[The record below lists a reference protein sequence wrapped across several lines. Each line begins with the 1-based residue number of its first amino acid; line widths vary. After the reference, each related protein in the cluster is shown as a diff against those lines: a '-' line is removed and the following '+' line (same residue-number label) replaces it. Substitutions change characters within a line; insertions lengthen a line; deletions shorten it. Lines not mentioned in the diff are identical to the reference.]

1 MDYENI
7 GAGASQQGYGN
18 YNPMPQPNGTK
29 AYGIACLVCGIL
41 SLVCCCCNQ
50 YLTIAVSIAAIVLF
64 VLERVF
70 VKKTSGLA
78 IGGLT
83 CAIISIVISVVAIAL
98 VFGGAF
104 DSILESFEDIISE
117 YESLGGNGAIQF

>member
-18 YNPMPQPNGTK
+18 YNPTPQPNGTK

-78 IGGLT
+78 IGGLV
-83 CAIISIVISVVAIAL
+83 CSIISIVIAL
-98 VFGGAF
+98 FGLIIGF
-104 DSILESFEDIISE
+104 YLESSGVLDSMTDMLDSILGE
-117 YESLGGNGAIQF
+117 YESAYI